1 MLYIQKVLTFFLF
14 FFLFFWGQAAVLS
27 LSEKD
32 FDETIARGI
41 TFIKFYAPW

>member
-1 MLYIQKVLTFFLF
+1 MLSVQKFGLFLSFFE
-14 FFLFFWGQAAVLS
+14 QAAVLA

-32 FDETIARGI
+32 FDATIARGI